1 MNHLMR
7 DVHFMRILQILAA
20 VVMWGMTGQAALAD
34 QGMPADDKP
43 APASDADDLV
53 PPDDLVN
60 EFQIDDD
67 DITVDDSLDSDTWEP
82 EPPSTPP
89 EHTFNLDQV
98 IGMALANSSKIKA
111 SAFDIAISEA
121 QSRQAWG
128 LWLPKLSLTAY
139 VAPAPSYARP
149 PGSSLSDFLDYN
161 PDRWNWD
168 SYIFK
173 TTVGGIIPVYT
184 FGRITAAMQLAET
197 GLQAARV
204 RQLNTRSEVIYGA
217 KKAYYSLQLVN
228 KLITI
233 LDEGLSVANS
243 SRDTLQ
249 NMLDNASE
257 SVSNVDMY
265 KLEVVIG
272 ELKTQLRSY
281 RKKRELLM
289 VSVRGLVGLPPSAPF
304 YLAAP
309 ELYAETFDHRRYETY
324 LDYTFSRRP
333 DARLLDL
340 GLKAFDLKKDLA
352 VASLMPNLFI
362 AGYFTYARTP
372 GAYNPANPYFADGW
386 NSLYAAGFLGLQW
399 EFDPIVQTSRY
410 RQATLEQQQFTET
423 RSYARLGITLQVRQ
437 AYETVLQK
445 ETATD
450 INRISLKAGKSWLLA
465 QTMNYSIGLA
475 STKDVINA
483 ISGYAKTQIQYYQAL
498 YEFNAAVAELDH
510 LVGKNADTEH
520 QYRVHA
526 ESPDTDQSKESNR

>member
-7 DVHFMRILQILAA
+7 GARYMRIIQFLAA
-20 VVMWGMTGQAALAD
+20 VVIWGIAGTAVAEQAMPDAVEPTPEPETG
-34 QGMPADDKP
+34 
-43 APASDADDLV
+43 DLV
-53 PPDDLVN
+53 PSDDLVN

-82 EPPSTPP
+82 EVPSTPP
-89 EHTFNLDQV
+89 EHTFNIEQV
-98 IGMALANSSKIKA
+98 IGMALANSCQIKA
-111 SAFDIAISEA
+111 SAFDIAISET
-121 QSRQAWG
+121 QSKQAWG
-128 LWLPKLSLTAY
+128 LWLPKLSVTAY
-139 VAPAPSYARP
+139 VAPAPSYSRP
-149 PGSSLSDFLDYN
+149 PGSNMSDFLDYS

-168 SYIFK
+168 SYIFS
-173 TTVGGIIPVYT
+173 TTVGGLIPVYT
-184 FGRITAAMQLAET
+184 FGRITAAMRLADV
-197 GLQAARV
+197 GVQAARI

-249 NMLDNASE
+249 RMLDNASE

-265 KLEVVIG
+265 KLNVVIG

-289 VSVRGLVGLPPSAPF
+289 VSVRGLVGLPPNAPF

-309 ELYAETFDHRRYETY
+309 ELYAETFDHLRYETY

-352 VASLMPNLFI
+352 TASLMPNLFI

-372 GAYNPANPYFADGW
+372 GAYNPSNPYFTDGW

-399 EFDPIVQTSRY
+399 EFDPVVQAAQY
-410 RQATLEQQQFTET
+410 RRATLEQEQFAET

-450 INRISLKAGKSWLLA
+450 INSVSLKAGKSWLLA

-498 YEFNAAVAELDH
+498 YEFNAAIAELDH
-510 LVGKNADTEH
+510 LVGKNADTEQ
-520 QYRVHA
+520 QYRVQA
-526 ESPDTDQSKESNR
+526 EPPDTDQVKESNR